1 MSLKNRFR
9 RLPPV
14 CALVALLRILTGRL
28 RFENRYVGRVFVMQ
42 DGQRFR
48 AFRHMSQRAGKAG
61 AQVSPAILVVRFKF
75 AKFSQGLNRVLSLIP
90 VPLIGGYP
98 GFRDKLWMVDED
110 SGDWQGVYEWEST
123 AAVKAYQCSFAL
135 RVMNRRAVPE
145 SISYA
150 VIERTL
156 LADYLTRRAEPSV
169 PTANRDEGP
178 VAR

>member
-14 CALVALLRILTGRL
+14 CAVVALLRILTGRL
-28 RFENRYVGRVFVMQ
+28 RFENRYVGRVFVTE

-48 AFRHMSQRAGKAG
+48 AFRHMSRRASRGR
-61 AQVSPAILVVRFKF
+61 AQASPAVFVVRFKF
-75 AKFSQGLNRVLSLIP
+75 ARFSQRLNRGLSLIP

-110 SGDWQGVYEWEST
+110 TGDWQGVYEWDST
-123 AAVKAYQCSFAL
+123 EALKAYQCSFAL
-135 RVMNRRAVPE
+135 RVMNRRAEPE

-150 VIERTL
+150 VIERTP
-156 LADYLTRRAEPSV
+156 LADYLARRTEPSV
-169 PTANRDEGP
+169 PTAKRDG
-178 VAR
+178 

>member
-1 MSLKNRFR
+1 M
-9 RLPPV
+9 
-14 CALVALLRILTGRL
+14 
-28 RFENRYVGRVFVMQ
+28 
-42 DGQRFR
+42 
-48 AFRHMSQRAGKAG
+48 
-61 AQVSPAILVVRFKF
+61 
-75 AKFSQGLNRVLSLIP
+75 FSQGLNRVLSLIP

-156 LADYLTRRAEPSV
+156 FADYLTRRAEPSV